1 MSSGGGEYI
10 HGTAPEERRRLSR
23 LNELMNDSS
32 LAAMHLQGGEKIL
45 DVGSGLGQLSL
56 AMVRAAGLR
65 ARLVGVE
72 RDATQ
77 LAEATENSRRAREG
91 DRVEFRNGD
100 AMSLPLR
107 DDEWGTFDVVHA
119 RFLLEH
125 VPDPQAVVNE
135 MVRAARVGGRIV
147 LEDDDHDVLRFY
159 PEPSG
164 VYALWNA
171 YIETYTK
178 LNNDPYVGRRLV
190 SLLHAAGA
198 RPVANRWNF
207 FGSCAGQSTF
217 PGFVEN
223 FVGIMAGARA
233 TILRVTAMRAAEF
246 DTVVAAIEEWG
257 RRPDAALWYGTCWA
271 EGGRPGS

>member
-1 MSSGGGEYI
+1 MSPDGGEYI

-32 LAAMHLQGGEKIL
+32 LAVMRLRGGEKIL

-91 DRVEFRNGD
+91 DRVEFRSGD
-100 AMSLPLR
+100 AMNLPLR

-125 VPDPQAVVNE
+125 VPDPQAVVDE

-159 PEPSG
+159 PEPRG
-164 VYALWNA
+164 VYALWKA
-171 YIETYTK
+171 YIETYTQ
-178 LNNDPYVGRRLV
+178 LHNDPYVGRRLV
-190 SLLHAAGA
+190 ALLHAAGA
-198 RPVANRWNF
+198 TPVANRWNF

-223 FVGIMAGARA
+223 FVGIMTGARK
-233 TILRVTAMRAAEF
+233 TMLRVTAMQAAEF

-271 EGGRPGS
+271 EGERPGS